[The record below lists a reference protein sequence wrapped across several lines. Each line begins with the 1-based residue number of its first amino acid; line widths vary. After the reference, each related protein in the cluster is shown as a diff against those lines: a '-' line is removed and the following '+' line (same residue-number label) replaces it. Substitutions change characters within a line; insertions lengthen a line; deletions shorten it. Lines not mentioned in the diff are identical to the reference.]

1 MARKFFGKSNVKTMK
16 LVRWNGL
23 IFHTSDYVY
32 MNELIKIREVIQM
45 TREQYM
51 KSLAEAWAEGRIS
64 AEAYDSGLIN
74 MEAFDLDEDEED
86 KDGE

>member
-1 MARKFFGKSNVKTMK
+1 
-16 LVRWNGL
+16 
-23 IFHTSDYVY
+23 
-32 MNELIKIREVIQM
+32 M

-51 KSLAEAWAEGRIS
+51 KSLAEVWAEGRIS

-74 MEAFDLDEDEED
+74 MEAFDLDEDED

>member
-1 MARKFFGKSNVKTMK
+1 
-16 LVRWNGL
+16 
-23 IFHTSDYVY
+23 
-32 MNELIKIREVIQM
+32 M

-74 MEAFDLDEDEED
+74 MEAFDLDEDKED